1 MSWRT
6 VVISNRCKLDLKMG
20 YLVVRGIETKRVFL
34 DEIALAELDREKVF
48 CLLNLHCYFSIEELN
63 AFFYDVALHKRRLL
77 IFEGMDYPKA
87 DKEKKVVI
95 DKDLCEIIL

>member
-34 DEIALAELDREKVF
+34 DEIRPIVQ
-48 CLLNLHCYFSIEELN
+48 SS
-63 AFFYDVALHKRRLL
+63 V
-77 IFEGMDYPKA
+77 
-87 DKEKKVVI
+87 
-95 DKDLCEIIL
+95 